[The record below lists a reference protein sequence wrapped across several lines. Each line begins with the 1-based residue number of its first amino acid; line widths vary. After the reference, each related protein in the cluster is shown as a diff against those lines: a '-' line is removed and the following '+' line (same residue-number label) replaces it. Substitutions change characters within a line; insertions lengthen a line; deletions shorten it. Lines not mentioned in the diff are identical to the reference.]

1 MAQNANTAALSAAG
15 VSVWLDD
22 LSRDRIQSGNLA
34 ELIETRNVVG
44 VTTNPTI
51 FQGALS
57 KGHAYDG
64 QLKELAA
71 QGADA
76 DAAIR
81 IITTDDVRLACDVFA
96 DVFEASNGVDGRVS
110 IEVDPRFAFDADKTL
125 AQAID
130 LWKTVDRPNLFIK
143 IPATE
148 AGLPAITKTIAE
160 GISVNVTLIFSVKRY
175 RAVMGAYLDGL
186 RSAKTAGHDLGKIHS
201 VASFFVSRVDTEI
214 DKRLEAIGTDEALA
228 LRGQAG
234 IANARL
240 AYAEYQDVF
249 DGGAHTST
257 YNHLA
262 AAGANRQRPLWASTG
277 VKNPEYS
284 DVMYVTELVGAN
296 TVNTLP
302 EKTLEAVA
310 DHAEIRGDTLTGTA
324 AASQEVFDKLSAIGV
339 DLDDVFQV
347 LETEGVDKFE
357 KSWAEL
363 LSATTEELAAADGDA
378 SAEAGDN

>member
-1 MAQNANTAALSAAG
+1 MAQNENLAALAAAG

-34 ELIETRNVVG
+34 ELVATRSVVG

-57 KGHAYDG
+57 QGHAYDA
-64 QLKELAA
+64 QVKALAA

-81 IITTDDVRLACDVFA
+81 TITTDDVRAACDVLA
-96 DVFEASNGVDGRVS
+96 GVYESSGGVDGRVS
-110 IEVDPRFAFDADKTL
+110 IEVDPRLAFDAEKTV

-148 AGLPAITKTIAE
+148 AGLPAITAVIAE
-160 GISVNVTLIFSVKRY
+160 GISVNVTLIFSVARY
-175 RAVMGAYLDGL
+175 RSVMGAYLDGL
-186 RSAKTAGHDLGKIHS
+186 RKAKGAGYDLAKIHS

-214 DKRLEAIGTDEALA
+214 DKRLEAIGSEEALA
-228 LRGQAG
+228 LRGKAG
-234 IANARL
+234 VANARL

-249 DGGAHTST
+249 AGGKHTST
-257 YNHLA
+257 YSHLA
-262 AAGANRQRPLWASTG
+262 SVGANRQRPLWASTG
-277 VKNPEYS
+277 VKNPDYP
-284 DVMYVTELVGAN
+284 DTLYVTELVAPN

-310 DHAEIRGDTLTGTA
+310 DHGEVRGDTVSGTA
-324 AASQEVFDKLSAIGV
+324 AEAKEVFDKLAAVGV
-339 DLDDVFQV
+339 DLDDVFDV
-347 LETEGVDKFE
+347 LEREGVDKFE
-357 KSWAEL
+357 KSWEEL
-363 LSATTEELAAADGDA
+363 LSATAEELGAAS
-378 SAEAGDN
+378 SAGGN